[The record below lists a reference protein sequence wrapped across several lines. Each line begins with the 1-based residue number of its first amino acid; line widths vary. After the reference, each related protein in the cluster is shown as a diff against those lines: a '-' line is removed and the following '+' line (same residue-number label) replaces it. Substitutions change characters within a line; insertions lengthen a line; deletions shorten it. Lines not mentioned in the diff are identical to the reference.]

1 MAKIKIKAG
10 KDAVEKAGESG
21 DFEQPKPG
29 IYIAEL
35 TEVNEGFSKGDDGKP
50 DKSRPRLE
58 CIYKIVGEG
67 REGSKPEKQ
76 YSRLW
81 DYVSFSEAAEWK
93 LAQFGLALGLKMKNG
108 GIDDAIEIEA
118 DKPGTVIGKQVMI
131 RVKKDSDLEGNYRG
145 KIASLMAVGSGDDD
159 LGDVDD
165 EPEFADDVD
174 EDEEEAFGG
183 DDEDEGDDLLTEEDL
198 DAMENKE
205 LASTAKEFD
214 IDPKQFKGKKAR
226 ANIIAAILEAQGA
239 DSADDDEDDEE
250 PF

>member
-21 DFEQPKPG
+21 DFEQPQPG

-35 TEVNEGFSKGDDGKP
+35 TEINEGFSKGEDNKP

-67 REGSKPEKQ
+67 RDGSKPEKQ

-93 LAQFGLALGLKMKNG
+93 VAQFGLALGLKMKNG
-108 GIDDAIEIEA
+108 AIDDAIETDA
-118 DKPGTVIGKQVMI
+118 DKPGTVIGRTVMI

-145 KIASLMAVGSGDDD
+145 KIASLMPVGGGDED
-159 LGDVDD
+159 LGDVD

-183 DDEDEGDDLLTEEDL
+183 DDEGDDLLTEEDL

-226 ANIIAAILEAQGA
+226 ANIIAAILEAQAA
-239 DSADDDEDDEE
+239 DPDEDDGDDEE